1 MTRKLLLI
9 ERDQAVCLA
18 VPQQQA
24 ADALGISLSHF
35 KRHVAPQLR
44 CVYSGRAR
52 LYRVAELE
60 RWLKDN
66 EEPTLSDRRQ
76 AAGTSPAPEPT
87 VTRRVHRAQAVPKQ
101 NRQAA

>member
-1 MTRKLLLI
+1 MTSKLLLI

-52 LYRVAELE
+52 LYRVAELD

-66 EEPTLSDRRQ
+66 EEPILSDRRQ
-76 AAGTSPAPEPT
+76 AAAAPRAEPSANG
-87 VTRRVHRAQAVPKQ
+87 RAHQPQTAPKHH
-101 NRQAA
+101 RQAA